1 MPTVKFAK
9 QNLKVQTNSC
19 NNLRKL
25 ARANGVQIYHG
36 IHTVV
41 NCHGLGLCGTCVVEV
56 DKMDAVSPKKRSEDK
71 VLTAKKQNGTNRR
84 LACQTLIYKNVT
96 VTTLD

>member
-1 MPTVKFAK
+1 MPTVKFSK

-19 NNLRKL
+19 TNLRAL
-25 ARANGVQIYHG
+25 ARSNGVQIYHG
-36 IHTVV
+36 IHTVL

-56 DKMDAVSPKKRSEDK
+56 NNPEAVSPKKRGEDK
-71 VLTAKKQNGTNRR
+71 VLTAKKQNGENRR
-84 LACQTLIYKNVT
+84 LACQTLVYKNVT